1 MIFLKSGGSR
11 HSDLVKAALHYERL
25 RLSLYDNAQT
35 RSTLEFIVDK
45 PVRSGISVVRKI
57 RAVQRSIALTI
68 HKGHFPMKDE
78 SSHTYAAAT
87 SIAAAMV
94 VLGMA
99 ALTLSLPAAAS
110 VGLDCGDCHTSA
122 QGGGPLTPLGEKFKA
137 NGDKMPK

>member
-1 MIFLKSGGSR
+1 
-11 HSDLVKAALHYERL
+11 
-25 RLSLYDNAQT
+25 
-35 RSTLEFIVDK
+35 
-45 PVRSGISVVRKI
+45 
-57 RAVQRSIALTI
+57 
-68 HKGHFPMKDE
+68 MKDE

-99 ALTLSLPAAAS
+99 ALTLSLPAAATVQFAKQTGKS
-110 VGLDCGDCHTSA
+110 CGDCHTSA